1 MVWHHLL
8 LPDPKMTRL
17 AFAISLVLASVA
29 AAPLAS
35 AREVTPAE
43 QRILPYS
50 SDLPLC
56 GDPSVLANISTNFAE
71 KEAKFWNS
79 DLTIVE
85 YARIQPLAYRPWGL
99 DHIPRRFCSAT
110 ATVSNGRRHRID
122 YSVREDQGFIGNSW
136 GVEFC
141 VTGLDRNWAYNPA
154 CRMARP

>member
-1 MVWHHLL
+1 MRLMHLFG
-8 LPDPKMTRL
+8 TV
-17 AFAISLVLASVA
+17 VLAQV
-29 AAPLAS
+29 LAGGAL

-43 QRILPYS
+43 RRILPYS
-50 SDLPLC
+50 SDLPPC

-85 YARIQPLAYRPWGL
+85 YAKIQPLAYRPWGL

-122 YSVREDQGFIGNSW
+122 YSVREDLGFTGNGW

-141 VTGLDRNWAYNPA
+141 VTGLDRNWAYNPS